1 MCSAR
6 SPSLSPP
13 AAAGDTIAVPVYG
26 GFMKRWLATVL
37 AVLVCSAAPR
47 ADVTIVQTTTVEG
60 GMAAM
65 AAQAGAGNMSPKMT
79 TRVKGQKTRTDV
91 ETGPVSMATI
101 LDLATRQ
108 IIILRHDQKTA
119 TVTTATPP
127 AATAEAPAAA
137 KPEVTL
143 KLDASITPT
152 GKSQVIDGL
161 KCDEYTFT
169 TRMNMGEMSGQKV
182 PPEAAA
188 MMQGVTMAMTGS
200 MWVAKDAPG
209 AAEFLAFQK
218 AAASSAMS
226 SAMMGASG
234 VNIPG
239 MEKLV
244 KAMSEVQGL
253 TYLTEMTINI
263 EGSGQIADMMKQMGA
278 MKVTTKVNSINT
290 DAIGDDLF
298 RVPEGYTVIKQ

>member
-1 MCSAR
+1 
-6 SPSLSPP
+6 
-13 AAAGDTIAVPVYG
+13 
-26 GFMKRWLATVL
+26 MKRWLVTTL
-37 AVLVCSAAPR
+37 AVLVCSAALR

-65 AAQAGAGNMSPKMT
+65 AAQAGAGNMSPKLT

-91 ETGPVSMATI
+91 ETGPITVATI
-101 LDLATRQ
+101 IDLATKQ
-108 IIILRHDQKTA
+108 VIILRPDQKTA
-119 TVTTATPP
+119 TMVSVS
-127 AATAEAPAAA
+127 APAAA
-137 KPEVTL
+137 AGTTPGAAPATPPVTM
-143 KLDASITPT
+143 KLDASVTPT

-161 KCDEYTFT
+161 KCDEYKFT
-169 TRMNMGEMSGQKV
+169 TRMNMGEMTGRQV

-188 MMQGVTMAMTGS
+188 MMAGVTMVMDGS
-200 MWVAKDAPG
+200 MWVAKEAPG

-218 AAASSAMS
+218 AAASGEMA
-226 SAMMGASG
+226 AAAMGASG

-239 MEKLV
+239 MEKLM

-278 MKVTTKVNSINT
+278 MKVTTKVSSVTT
-290 DAIGDDLF
+290 DAISDDLF
-298 RVPEGYTVIKQ
+298 KVPEGYSVIKQ